1 MYGLLNNLTN
11 FVCWD
16 KKSGH
21 SREVAGLS
29 GGTTVVMSD
38 TLHIA
43 TTHNNSLKL
52 IPFGYPQVKKLCWTV
67 SLVDAFSIF
76 PGYLAWS
83 ITV

>member
-29 GGTTVVMSD
+29 RGTTVVE
-38 TLHIA
+38 
-43 TTHNNSLKL
+43 
-52 IPFGYPQVKKLCWTV
+52 
-67 SLVDAFSIF
+67 
-76 PGYLAWS
+76 
-83 ITV
+83 